1 MEYVRLFLS
10 GKDDQVLTQLIARME
25 KASQDLAFEEA
36 ARIRDQ
42 IQAVRRVTERQ
53 FVSNAGD
60 DLDVIGV
67 AFDAGM
73 ACVHVLFIRQG
84 KVLGSR
90 SYFPKVPGGTE
101 LGEVVETFVGQFYLQ
116 GSQMRTLPGEIL
128 LDFNLSDKTLLADS
142 LSELAGRRIH
152 VQTKPRGDRARYLKL
167 ARTNAATALIT
178 KLSQQST
185 ITQRL
190 TALAAVLKLP
200 AIKRMECFD
209 ISHTMGEQ
217 TVASC
222 VVFDA
227 NGPLRAEYRRY
238 NIAGITPGDDYA
250 AMNQVLRRRYGKAI
264 EESKIPDVILIDG
277 GKGQLAQAK
286 AVFAELDVPWISITL
301 CCLASPKARTE
312 RPVWKHSFLNRK
324 ARGLACRRTR
334 RRCMLFSIFAM
345 SRTITRSAGTVK
357 NARRLKIPVRWKL
370 LKALGLNVARCC

>member
-1 MEYVRLFLS
+1 
-10 GKDDQVLTQLIARME
+10 
-25 KASQDLAFEEA
+25 
-36 ARIRDQ
+36 
-42 IQAVRRVTERQ
+42 
-53 FVSNAGD
+53 
-60 DLDVIGV
+60 
-67 AFDAGM
+67 
-73 ACVHVLFIRQG
+73 
-84 KVLGSR
+84 
-90 SYFPKVPGGTE
+90 
-101 LGEVVETFVGQFYLQ
+101 
-116 GSQMRTLPGEIL
+116 
-128 LDFNLSDKTLLADS
+128 
-142 LSELAGRRIH
+142 
-152 VQTKPRGDRARYLKL
+152 
-167 ARTNAATALIT
+167 
-178 KLSQQST
+178 
-185 ITQRL
+185 
-190 TALAAVLKLP
+190 
-200 AIKRMECFD
+200 MECFD

-286 AVFAELDVPWISITL
+286 AVFAELDVSWDKHRPLLLGVAKGADRKAGLETL
-301 CCLASPKARTE
+301 
-312 RPVWKHSFLNRK
+312 FLNRK

-345 SRTITRSAGTVK
+345 SRTITRSAATVK